1 MLNQLGGHAW
11 IEISRKS
18 VESMKL
24 CEIFFESLKSLAIC
38 ILLGLES
45 HANLWNLWIC
55 CFLRLRDVGFFA
67 IYEVFFC
74 CDQNFFPGED
84 SYLVNENGGAKCANE
99 DEQGASPKG

>member
-18 VESMKL
+18 VGSMDL
-24 CEIFFESLKSLAIC
+24 LWEIFWIF
-38 ILLGLES
+38 
-45 HANLWNLWIC
+45 WNLTQIC
-55 CFLRLRDVGFFA
+55 GIYGSFFLRLRDVGFFA
-67 IYEVFFC
+67 ICEVFFG

-84 SYLVNENGGAKCANE
+84 SYLVNENGGAKYADE

>member
-1 MLNQLGGHAW
+1 MLNQLGGHAC

-24 CEIFFESLKSLAIC
+24 CEKFFESFGISRKFVGSM
-38 ILLGLES
+38 
-45 HANLWNLWIC
+45 NLFL
-55 CFLRLRDVGFFA
+55 LRLRDVGFFV
-67 IYEVFFC
+67 IYEVFFY

-84 SYLVNENGGAKCANE
+84 SYLINENGGAKYADE

>member
-24 CEIFFESLKSLAIC
+24 F
-38 ILLGLES
+38 
-45 HANLWNLWIC
+45 
-55 CFLRLRDVGFFA
+55 FLRLRDVGFFA
-67 IYEVFFC
+67 IYEVFFGY
-74 CDQNFFPGED
+74 DQNFIPGED
-84 SYLVNENGGAKCANE
+84 SYLINENGGAKYADE